1 MKEHLNISVFGRVQ
15 GVWFRKYTKDQAEL
29 LKIKGFVKNLKDGC
43 VYIEAEAEKKDLE
56 EFVDWLYTGSP
67 MSKVRDV
74 TWEKGEIQSFKHFE
88 IIR

>member
-15 GVWFRKYTKDQAEL
+15 GVWFRKYTKDQADL
-29 LKIKGFVKNLKDGC
+29 LKIKGFVKNLQDGC
-43 VYIEAEAEKKDLE
+43 VYIEAEAEKKNLE

-67 MSKVRDV
+67 MSKVQDV
-74 TWEKGEIQSFKHFE
+74 IWKKGELQSFKQFE

>member
-15 GVWFRKYTKDQAEL
+15 GVWFRKYTKDQADL
-29 LKIKGFVKNLKDGC
+29 LKIKGFVKNLQDGC
-43 VYIEAEAEKKDLE
+43 VYIEAEAEKKNLE

-67 MSKVRDV
+67 MSKVQDV
-74 TWEKGEIQSFKHFE
+74 IWKKGELQSFKQFK